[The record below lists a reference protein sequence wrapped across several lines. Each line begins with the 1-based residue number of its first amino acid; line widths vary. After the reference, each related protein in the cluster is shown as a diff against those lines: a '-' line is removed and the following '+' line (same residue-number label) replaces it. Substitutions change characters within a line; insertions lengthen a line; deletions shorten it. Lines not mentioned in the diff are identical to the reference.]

1 MLRKIS
7 GKNEFGFSLIE
18 LLIVLAIV
26 AILASVAIPAYTSY
40 QAQAKI
46 KVAAENWDI
55 AVRYIQ
61 AEIAKKSIDQN
72 NVTNNALAALLTG
85 NRKNPYNSSQ
95 NAFEL
100 GGIGANNGTV
110 YINSSSSSVAGDGN
124 FRNLAAGDNVTV
136 AANVDTS
143 GTGTDKTAT
152 LTVE

>member
-46 KVAAENWDI
+46 KVAAENWDA
-55 AVRYIQ
+55 AVRLVQ
-61 AEIAKKSIDQN
+61 GELAKRNIDSTT
-72 NVTNNALAALLTG
+72 VTNNIITPLNTG
-85 NRKNPYNSSQ
+85 NKRNPYNASN

-100 GGIGANNGTV
+100 GAITNSNPGAV
-110 YINSSSSSVAGDGN
+110 YITVGDL
-124 FRNLAAGDNVTV
+124 RNV
-136 AANVDTS
+136 AANGNVIIEVNSKGNGATA
-143 GTGTDKTAT
+143 DKTAT